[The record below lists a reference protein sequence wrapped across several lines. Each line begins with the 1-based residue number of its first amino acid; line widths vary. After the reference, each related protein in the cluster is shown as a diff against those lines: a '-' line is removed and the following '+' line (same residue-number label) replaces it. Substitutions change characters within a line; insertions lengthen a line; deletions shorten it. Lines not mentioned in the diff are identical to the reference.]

1 MLKLNK
7 KNINILI
14 LSFLVVLFFSFV
26 NNSQSVVELFDKILG
41 IFSVFI
47 IGGVIA
53 FFLNPIL
60 NFFEKKLKLG
70 RKTSIGILY
79 MILLL
84 ITIIFI
90 LVIIPKFAKNVS
102 DLINILP
109 KYIQSLE
116 AKADI
121 YLDKYKN
128 IIPPFDEELVKNQLD
143 KINNQILKL
152 GQSTLKVVGENII
165 AWTFS
170 FFEIIAAFIF
180 SIFFLGQKE
189 YFSEFSE
196 EIVTVFFGE
205 EKNKKLSFWIDKV
218 KKNFLEYLHGK
229 TLDCFIIG
237 ALAFIFL
244 SFMKI
249 PYSVFLW
256 LFITIT
262 NFIPYF
268 GPFLGMC
275 LAVIITLFSF
285 PQNALVVFGF
295 LLALQQFDAW
305 FLEPRILG
313 DKLKLKM
320 FWTVAAVTI
329 GGKLAGVLGIILSAP
344 IAGLIKECY
353 EIYKDNKKL
362 KK

>member
-7 KNINILI
+7 KNINILL
-14 LSFLVVLFFSFV
+14 LSFAVVLFFSFV
-26 NNSQSVVELFDKILG
+26 NNPQSVVELFNKAVG

-53 FFLNPIL
+53 FFLNPL
-60 NFFEKKLKLG
+60 LDLLEKKMKLG
-70 RKTSIGILY
+70 RKTSIVILY
-79 MILLL
+79 LILLL
-84 ITIIFI
+84 LIIVFI
-90 LVIIPKFAKNVS
+90 LLIVPKLAKNVS
-102 DLINILP
+102 DLINVLP
-109 KYIQSLE
+109 KYIQSFE
-116 AKADI
+116 AKANE
-121 YLDKYKN
+121 YLIKYKHV
-128 IIPPFDEELVKNQLD
+128 IPRFDEELVRNQID

-152 GQSTLKVVGENII
+152 GQSALRVAGENII

-196 EIVTVFFGE
+196 ELTTVFLGE
-205 EKNKKLSFWIDKV
+205 EKNKKLSFWLDKV

-237 ALAFIFL
+237 ALAFVFL
-244 SFMKI
+244 SIMQI

-285 PQNALVVFGF
+285 PHKALIVFLF

-313 DKLKLKM
+313 DRLKLRM

-353 EIYKDNKKL
+353 VIYKNNKNLQK
-362 KK
+362 